1 MAGEALRGRVP
12 FGGLPWGRVGFGQ
25 PDGPLLPLAAIGGEP
40 LLSFVTVLAGLAL
53 GELVRRAF
61 VRRAGTRPAGAVVAA
76 VGGSRALAV
85 AARRGGLAAGPL
97 AALVPPLAGGAGRAR

>member
-40 LLSFVTVLAGLAL
+40 LLSFGTVLAGLAL
-53 GELVRRAF
+53 GELVRRL
-61 VRRAGTRPAGAVVAA
+61 VTGGHAA
-76 VGGSRALAV
+76 A
-85 AARRGGLAAGPL
+85 P
-97 AALVPPLAGGAGRAR
+97 AGRARVAAGARPGRRSAGRAGARRRGAARSAP